1 MSDDNGEG
9 VSHFGVSC
17 LIIKASLD
25 ITSRQGFVR
34 DASGSDIDLMT
45 TLVAT
50 RGAATQVTNP
60 DVKRQTVDTWLSPP
74 E

>member
-1 MSDDNGEG
+1 MADDNGEG

-17 LIIKASLD
+17 LMVTASLD

-50 RGAATQVTNP
+50 RVLFHLAQSRHSS
-60 DVKRQTVDTWLSPP
+60 DES
-74 E
+74 